1 MTINSRIHALTSISL
16 TVILL
21 LSLCVL
27 SNSKGNYY
35 LLPLRMAMAAQEG
48 PVSEIMKE
56 NTTEL
61 SGFMYYK
68 DANLGISLKYPSDWI
83 PSTSGLVDYTD
94 LIAFYPPL
102 ENLSDTFPP
111 RFKLSVVTYSQNISL
126 SEYTNFVSMI
136 LNQSQH
142 VEVRNSSEYSISG
155 FPSHRVIITEKPFQ
169 NGTLLMNNMNIWTT
183 VGNRVYLMTYDGEE
197 TKFNKHMPEVEKIL
211 ESIRITK

>member
-1 MTINSRIHALTSISL
+1 MTINSRIHAMTSISL

-35 LLPLRMAMAAQEG
+35 LLPFRMAMAAQEA

-68 DANLGISLKYPSDWI
+68 DANLGISLQYPSDWM

-102 ENLSDTFPP
+102 ENLTDTFPP
-111 RFKLSVVTYSQNISL
+111 RLKLSVVTYSQNISL

-136 LNQSQH
+136 LNQSQR

-169 NGTLLMNNMNIWTT
+169 NGYLLMNNMNIWTT
-183 VGNRVYLMTYDGEE
+183 VGNRVYLMTFDGEE
-197 TKFNKHMPEVEKIL
+197 D
-211 ESIRITK
+211 